1 MTKARFLN
9 ADDGRIV
16 PKHCAA
22 MRSHPSVTKCSVAS
36 RVTVLVFKCRNPLR
50 YSSCWHSQALN
61 VQEVASGRTAGSSM
75 SNSITVRSIDPRDKS
90 WLSRESRRVG
100 VSMAEL
106 VRRMI
111 RERRMETEHS
121 QRPSEVFAR
130 HFGKDDGVELP
141 PRASCSLRRLPSCQS
156 FSADWKSCCRHCLL
170 PAPNKMI
177 TATQSMPKQIQQP

>member
-1 MTKARFLN
+1 MGREIRSGQRTRAGLRNIKSWQHPYSMTKARFLN

-111 RERRMETEHS
+111 REGRKTTEQS
-121 QRPSEVFAR
+121 KRPSEVFAR
-130 HFGKDDGVELP
+130 YFGKDHGVELP
-141 PRASCSLRRLPSCQS
+141 PRVRYGCGPFA
-156 FSADWKSCCRHCLL
+156 FSDKEGE
-170 PAPNKMI
+170 
-177 TATQSMPKQIQQP
+177 